1 MDQPF
6 RLSLY
11 LRRLGQHWK
20 LIVLPALIAL
30 LAAILF
36 SFLTPVRYTAT
47 TTIIAPKPQ
56 LIWRWDNK
64 VYDIV
69 DLRFDWRAE
78 VMPLVK
84 TQKVASLAL
93 AQVGAQLSRTY
104 TPQEVVAAT
113 TVKPAAGTL
122 FTISVKSGNATDA
135 ALLANAIADAL
146 PVAIADIYAGDQDA
160 FAAAEKD
167 MKESH
172 ADWEEQW
179 RAFRAQYGIGLGF
192 TGDLTGVGEDQLYG
206 NQSAIKQ
213 ELTIKSSDVA
223 NLTVFL
229 DKITTVLTAIDE
241 QEDVTHLA
249 ILDTPM
255 LARYGLD
262 FATLQKMSPQAL
274 KETLQTLQPL
284 VQSDVDMMTTDLLGL
299 QEEVASILQDREN
312 IQRTYTIW
320 YDSLKALES
329 KQVELEVKRIV
340 EGQRVHQVDEA
351 QVPAKPS
358 QPRWLLNL
366 TLALIAGFLGG
377 LFLAVIA
384 IYLGGESNSQT

>member
-6 RLSLY
+6 RISLY
-11 LRRLGQHWK
+11 LRRLGRHWK
-20 LIVLPALIAL
+20 LIVIPAIVAL
-30 LAAILF
+30 LAAILC

-56 LIWRWDNK
+56 LVWRWDNK

-78 VMPLVK
+78 VMPLIK
-84 TQKVASLAL
+84 TQKVANLAL
-93 AQVGAQLSRTY
+93 AQVDGQLSRAY
-104 TPQEVVAAT
+104 TSLEVIAAT
-113 TVKPAAGTL
+113 TVKPGAGTL
-122 FTISVKSGNATDA
+122 FTISVKSDNANDA
-135 ALLANAIADAL
+135 ALLANALAEAL
-146 PVAIADIYAGDQDA
+146 PTAIADIYAGDQDS
-160 FAAAEKD
+160 FAAAETD
-167 MKESH
+167 LKESH

-179 RAFRAQYGIGLGF
+179 RVFRAQYGIGLGF

-223 NLTVFL
+223 NLTIFL
-229 DKITTVLTAIDE
+229 NKITTVLTAIDQ
-241 QEDVTHLA
+241 QEDAIHLA

-255 LARYGLD
+255 LASYGLD
-262 FATLQKMSPQAL
+262 FATLQEMSPQAL
-274 KETLQTLQPL
+274 KETLQTLQPR
-284 VQSDVDMMTTDLLGL
+284 VQSDVDTMTADLLNL
-299 QEEVASILQDREN
+299 QEEVANILKDREN
-312 IQRTYTIW
+312 IQRVYTVW
-320 YDSLKALES
+320 YDSLKALEN

-351 QVPAKPS
+351 LVPTKPS
-358 QPRWLLNL
+358 QPNWLLNL
-366 TLALIAGFLGG
+366 ALALIAGFLGG
-377 LFLAVIA
+377 VFLAVIA